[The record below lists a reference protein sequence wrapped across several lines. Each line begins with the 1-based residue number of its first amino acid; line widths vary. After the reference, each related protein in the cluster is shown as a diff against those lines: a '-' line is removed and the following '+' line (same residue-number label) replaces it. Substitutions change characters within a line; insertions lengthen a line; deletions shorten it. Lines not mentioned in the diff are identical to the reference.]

1 MEIENNNSDLD
12 FDRLKQ
18 IVEAVLFSADQPVT
32 AKKLIQ
38 ILELE
43 DKMLL
48 TDIIEDLQTE
58 YNKTRRSFQI
68 IEVANGFQ
76 ILTRPEYASYV
87 EKLYGKSK
95 KYRLTRS
102 ALETLAIIA
111 YKQPIT
117 MPLLEKIRGVDS
129 RYLMN
134 KLLEYDLIKILG
146 RSEKPGRPL
155 LIGTTENFLQYF
167 GLKKLSDMPK
177 LEEIGGVDQFEEDII
192 EKTSQ
197 EELPFTPDYGDDQV
211 DSQEEQDKPDQV
223 KAKFTMEDE
232 ESEADDS
239 ENEEATQELPEE
251 DTDAETEPETITEEP
266 SEDKSE
272 TEEPTQELPEE
283 DTDTES
289 EPEAVT
295 EDPGED
301 KSETEE
307 PTQELPEEDSEAE
320 TDTEPES
327 ETEEKITGEDS

>member
-76 ILTRPEYASYV
+76 ILTRPEFASYV

-111 YKQPIT
+111 YKQPIKQSVII
-117 MPLLEKIRGVDS
+117 KIRGNKAYEHIKKFVD
-129 RYLMN
+129 LG
-134 KLLEYDLIKILG
+134 LLKKKREG
-146 RSEKPGRPL
+146 RTWL
-155 LIGTTENFLQYF
+155 LSLSDEFHDYF
-167 GLKKLSDMPK
+167 GVSEGKNPLKK
-177 LEEIGGVDQFEEDII
+177 EE
-192 EKTSQ
+192 
-197 EELPFTPDYGDDQV
+197 
-211 DSQEEQDKPDQV
+211 
-223 KAKFTMEDE
+223 
-232 ESEADDS
+232 
-239 ENEEATQELPEE
+239 
-251 DTDAETEPETITEEP
+251 
-266 SEDKSE
+266 
-272 TEEPTQELPEE
+272 
-283 DTDTES
+283 
-289 EPEAVT
+289 
-295 EDPGED
+295 
-301 KSETEE
+301 
-307 PTQELPEEDSEAE
+307 
-320 TDTEPES
+320 
-327 ETEEKITGEDS
+327 

>member
-1 MEIENNNSDLD
+1 MEIENNNLDLD

-48 TDIIEDLQTE
+48 TDIIEALQTE

-76 ILTRPEYASYV
+76 ILTRPEFAAYV

-117 MPLLEKIRGVDS
+117 MPVLERIRGVDS

-146 RSEKPGRPL
+146 RSENPGRPL

-177 LEEIGGVDQFEEDII
+177 LEEIGGIDQFEEGII
-192 EKTSQ
+192 DETAQ

-211 DSQEEQDKPDQV
+211 DAQEQQDKPGQV

-232 ESEADDS
+232 DPIPDDS
-239 ENEEATQELPEE
+239 ENEETSQKTPQEGTEAEISQEFPDEDTEPELEIEYPGAEDSENEETLQESPEE
-251 DTDAETEPETITEEP
+251 DTGTDTDAEPEPEQKP
-266 SEDKSE
+266 
-272 TEEPTQELPEE
+272 
-283 DTDTES
+283 
-289 EPEAVT
+289 
-295 EDPGED
+295 
-301 KSETEE
+301 
-307 PTQELPEEDSEAE
+307 
-320 TDTEPES
+320 
-327 ETEEKITGEDS
+327 EEKITGEES

>member
-192 EKTSQ
+192 EETSQ

-211 DSQEEQDKPDQV
+211 DSVEQQDKPDQV

-239 ENEEATQELPEE
+239 ENEEVTQELPEE
-251 DTDAETEPETITEEP
+251 DADAELETVTEDPGA
-266 SEDKSE
+266 DNSE
-272 TEEPTQELPEE
+272 TEEPTQKLPEE
-283 DTDTES
+283 DTDADT
-289 EPEAVT
+289 EPETVT